1 MVQGQVSV
9 LKREGGEETGTFP
22 ISIFQDLS
30 FLHFAELYYAF
41 EEKKIFFC
49 HHSFLKKVILSC
61 LNINLKISHK

>member
-9 LKREGGEETGTFP
+9 LKREGGEEAGTFP

-41 EEKKIFFC
+41 EEKKNFSVTVVF
-49 HHSFLKKVILSC
+49 
-61 LNINLKISHK
+61 